1 MRQETLQSLQLRGRG
16 GRQMSGVLKLG
27 SGEVDLSHPLRRKYS
42 AEFKLRILAEA
53 SGCSEPGAVMAMLR
67 REGIYSSHLR
77 RWRKEQ
83 AEGGMEALA
92 GRKPGS
98 AAKPPDSLEARA
110 KELEKENRALK
121 RKLKRAEWLLEI
133 AKKGAELMEKMAL
146 GHQFES
152 DDSE

>member
-1 MRQETLQSLQLRGRG
+1 MEK
-16 GRQMSGVLKLG
+16 VLKLG
-27 SGEVDLSHPLRRKYS
+27 HGEVNLSHPTRRKYS
-42 AEFKLRILAEA
+42 VEFKLRILEEA
-53 SGCSEPGAVMAMLR
+53 SRCCEPGAVMALLR
-67 REGIYSSHLR
+67 REGLYGSHLR
-77 RWRKEQ
+77 RWRLEQ
-83 AEGGMEALA
+83 AEGGLEALV
-92 GRKPGS
+92 GRKPGP

-110 KELEKENRALK
+110 KELEKENRTLK